1 MQDLKPLLMWMVTV
15 KNSLHKLDQRPKVRQ
30 GHIKHKDMSS
40 KSIQLNYV
48 KGRAEITY
56 KSLNCCTK

>member
-15 KNSLHKLDQRPKVRQ
+15 KNFLHKLDQKPKVRQ
-30 GHIKHKDMSS
+30 GHIKHKDMSR

-48 KGRAEITY
+48 KR
-56 KSLNCCTK
+56 